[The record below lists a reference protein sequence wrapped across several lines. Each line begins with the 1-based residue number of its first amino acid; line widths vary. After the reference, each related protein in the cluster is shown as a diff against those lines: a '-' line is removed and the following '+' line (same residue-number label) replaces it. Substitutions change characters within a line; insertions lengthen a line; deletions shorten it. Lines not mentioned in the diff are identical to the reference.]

1 MPVGFSRAMRMVG
14 RAGRAT
20 RSEIGSPSSIRMRS
34 ARKLFGRL
42 IAVLFLLLE
51 AAQDQLIERF
61 GDLGVELTGRWRD
74 FILMLVSH
82 R

>member
-61 GDLGVELTGRWRD
+61 GDLGVEFARGDRN
-74 FILMLVSH
+74 LVFVLIGY